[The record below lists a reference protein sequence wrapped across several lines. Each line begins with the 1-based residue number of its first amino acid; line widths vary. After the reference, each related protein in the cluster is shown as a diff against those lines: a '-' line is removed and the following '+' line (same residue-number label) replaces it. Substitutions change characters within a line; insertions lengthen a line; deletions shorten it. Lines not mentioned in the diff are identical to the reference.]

1 MVLIPVDK
9 EPIFLEQKK
18 KPNHGNNNN
27 NNNEILSVLC
37 FAK

>member
-27 NNNEILSVLC
+27 NEILSVLC